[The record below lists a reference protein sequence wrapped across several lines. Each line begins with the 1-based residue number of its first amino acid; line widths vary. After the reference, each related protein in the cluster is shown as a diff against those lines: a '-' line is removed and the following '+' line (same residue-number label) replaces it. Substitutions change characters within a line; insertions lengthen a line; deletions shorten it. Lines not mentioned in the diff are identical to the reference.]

1 MRARLRV
8 SLHDA
13 AHVHEETDLWQV
25 QLLILSLQSMGGEV
39 HYYAWQS
46 DPLSPASAQS
56 VLETQVKTS
65 TMFLHACLW
74 PQLLVRNIS
83 DIPAEHRGIEAV
95 QEHD

>member
-1 MRARLRV
+1 ML
-8 SLHDA
+8 
-13 AHVHEETDLWQV
+13 
-25 QLLILSLQSMGGEV
+25 GN
-39 HYYAWQS
+39 
-46 DPLSPASAQS
+46 PLSPASAQS

-95 QEHD
+95 QEHN